1 MSHTDSRDTPIMD
14 AALVWQALL
23 AGNRRYASGAGH
35 HPRQSAYRR
44 AEVLPARTSV
54 RRDHRLLRFAR
65 VPPEIIFDCGLGD
78 LFVVRSAGHALD
90 DAGYASVQYVVEH
103 LGVQLIVVLGHSGCG
118 AVKAV
123 IDRVEAPGHLGILIA
138 RLQSAVDAAAARTGD
153 LLQNAVTENIG
164 QTVAHLRTLPPVLAG
179 LVAAGKVSIV
189 GAHYDLETGL
199 VTHVE

>member
-1 MSHTDSRDTPIMD
+1 MPHTDSQDTPIMN
-14 AALVWQALL
+14 AAQAWEALL
-23 AGNRRYASGAGH
+23 TGNRRYASGAGH

-44 AEVLPARTSV
+44 AEVLPAQ
-54 RRDHRLLRFAR
+54 HPFAVIIGCSDSR
-65 VPPEIIFDCGLGD
+65 VPPELIFDCGLGD
-78 LFVVRSAGHALD
+78 LFVVRTAGHAVD

-138 RLQSAVDAAAARTGD
+138 RLQSAVDAAAGRTGD

-199 VTHVE
+199 VTLVE

>member
-1 MSHTDSRDTPIMD
+1 VIIGCSDS
-14 AALVWQALL
+14 
-23 AGNRRYASGAGH
+23 
-35 HPRQSAYRR
+35 
-44 AEVLPARTSV
+44 
-54 RRDHRLLRFAR
+54 R

-78 LFVVRSAGHALD
+78 LYVVRTAGHALD

-123 IDRVEAPGHLGILIA
+123 IDHVEAPGHLGILIA
-138 RLQSAVDAAAARTGD
+138 RLQSAVDAAAGRPGD

-164 QTVAHLRTLPPVLAG
+164 QTVAHLRTLGPVLAD
-179 LVAAGKVSIV
+179 LVAAGKASVV

-199 VTHVE
+199 VTLVE

>member
-1 MSHTDSRDTPIMD
+1 MRDQ
-14 AALVWQALL
+14 AWQALL

-44 AEVLPARTSV
+44 VEVLPAQ
-54 RRDHRLLRFAR
+54 HPFAVIIGCSDSR

-123 IDRVEAPGHLGILIA
+123 IDHVEAPGHLGILIA

-164 QTVAHLRTLPPVLAG
+164 QTVAHLRTLPPVLAD

-199 VTHVE
+199 VTLVE

>member
-1 MSHTDSRDTPIMD
+1 MSHTDSQDTPIMN
-14 AALVWQALL
+14 AALAWEALL
-23 AGNRRYASGAGH
+23 SGNRRYAHGAGH
-35 HPRQSAYRR
+35 HPRQSPYRR
-44 AEVLPARTSV
+44 AEVLPAQQP
-54 RRDHRLLRFAR
+54 FAVIIGCSDSR

-78 LFVVRSAGHALD
+78 LFVVRTAGHALD

-138 RLQSAVDAAAARTGD
+138 RLRSAVDAAAGRPGD
-153 LLQNAVTENIG
+153 LLHNAVTENVG
-164 QTVAHLRTLPPVLAG
+164 QTVAHLKTLEPVLAD
-179 LVAAGKVSIV
+179 LVDSGKLSVV

-199 VTHVE
+199 VTLVE

>member
-1 MSHTDSRDTPIMD
+1 MSHIDSHDAPVMD
-14 AALVWQALL
+14 ADQAWQALL
-23 AGNRRYASGAGH
+23 AGNRRYASDAGH
-35 HPRQSAYRR
+35 HPHQSAYRR
-44 AEVLPARTSV
+44 AEVLPAQ
-54 RRDHRLLRFAR
+54 HPFAVIIGCSDSR

-78 LFVVRSAGHALD
+78 LFVVRTAGHALD

-138 RLQSAVDAAAARTGD
+138 RLQSAVDAATGRPGD
-153 LLQNAVTENIG
+153 LLHNAVTENIG
-164 QTVAHLRTLPPVLAG
+164 QTVAHLRMLGPVLAD
-179 LVAAGKVSIV
+179 LVAAGKVSVV

-199 VTHVE
+199 VTLVE

>member
-1 MSHTDSRDTPIMD
+1 MD
-14 AALVWQALL
+14 ADQAWQALL
-23 AGNRRYASGAGH
+23 TGNRRYASGAGH

-44 AEVLPARTSV
+44 AEVLPAQ
-54 RRDHRLLRFAR
+54 HPFAVIIGCSDSR

-78 LFVVRSAGHALD
+78 LFVVCTAGHALD

-123 IDRVEAPGHLGILIA
+123 VDRVEAPSHLGILIA
-138 RLQSAVDAAAARTGD
+138 RLQSAVDAAAGRPGD
-153 LLQNAVTENIG
+153 LLHNAVTENVG
-164 QTVAHLRTLPPVLAG
+164 QTVSHLKTLEPVLAD
-179 LVAAGKVSIV
+179 LVAAGKLRVV

-199 VTHVE
+199 VTFVE

>member
-1 MSHTDSRDTPIMD
+1 MN
-14 AALVWQALL
+14 AALAWEALL
-23 AGNRRYASGAGH
+23 TGNRRYASGAGH

-44 AEVLPARTSV
+44 AEILPAQ
-54 RRDHRLLRFAR
+54 HPFAVIIGCSDSR
-65 VPPEIIFDCGLGD
+65 VPPEVIFDCGLGD
-78 LFVVRSAGHALD
+78 LFVVRTAGHALD

-138 RLQSAVDAAAARTGD
+138 RLQSAVDAAAGRTGD
-153 LLQNAVTENIG
+153 LLHNAVTENVG
-164 QTVAHLRTLPPVLAG
+164 QTVAHLRTLGPVLAD
-179 LVAAGKVSIV
+179 LVGSGKVSIV

-199 VTHVE
+199 VTVIE